1 MQLSRAT
8 GFDAAEMIALA
19 EQATGFSDWGGMD
32 IQEPLDWLC
41 QALETEACLNS
52 HGRAFAHSRISL
64 MLRNRL
70 QLVAARKADS
80 RITEQQVR
88 RPIIIP
94 GLPRSG
100 TTFLFNLLAQ
110 DPVNRSPLAWEIF
123 FPMDLDRLDEAGIER
138 RKEQTQQLFK
148 TWGQLNPEVIRIH
161 EFNAVMPE
169 ECPTICET
177 VLQYT
182 AYGAFWFVPSY
193 SSRLAELS
201 RVLPLQEHRKF
212 LQHLQALRPAAS
224 KTGETRWLL
233 KSPAHLADLP
243 ALHQVY
249 PDAVYVQTHR
259 DVAKVLPSYL
269 TLYEALRQLST
280 DEKALYDPGGVLDQ
294 LVNRLSQRLAS
305 AAAFRATEEGRR
317 LRFIDVLYADMLRDP
332 IGIVRRIYEQME
344 TELSAEVEERIGAW
358 LRQNKQGKYGRNR
371 YSAAEMGVG
380 DNELKAAFGDYM
392 ARYNIPREGA
402 AS

>member
-1 MQLSRAT
+1 MQISQTVDFNA
-8 GFDAAEMIALA
+8 DEIISQS
-19 EQATGFSDWGGMD
+19 EQATGFSDWGDMD
-32 IQEPLDWLC
+32 IQTPLDWLC

-52 HGRAFAHSRISL
+52 HGRAFAHSRISF

-70 QLVAARKADS
+70 QVVAARKADS
-80 RITEQQVR
+80 RIAEQRIR

-100 TTFLFNLLAQ
+100 TTFLFNLLSQ
-110 DPVNRSPLAWEIF
+110 DPVNRSPMAWEIF
-123 FPMDLDRLDEAGIER
+123 FPIGLDQADEAEIER
-138 RKEQTQQLFK
+138 RKEQTQEMFK
-148 TWGQLNPEVIRIH
+148 NWGQLNPEVIRIH

-182 AYGAFWFVPSY
+182 PYGAFWFVPSF
-193 SSRLAELS
+193 SKKLAELS
-201 RVLPLQEHRKF
+201 RVPPLQEHRKF

-224 KTGETRWLL
+224 ETGETRWLL
-233 KSPAHLADLP
+233 KSPAHLADLS

-259 DVAKVLPSYL
+259 DVSKVLPSYL
-269 TLYEALRQLST
+269 KLYEALRHLST

-294 LVNRLSQRLAS
+294 LIDRLSQRLAS
-305 AAAFRATEEGRR
+305 AAEYRTTEEGSK
-317 LRFIDVLYADMLRDP
+317 LKFIDVLYADMLRDP
-332 IGIVRRIYEQME
+332 TGVVRRIYDQME
-344 TELSAEVEERIGAW
+344 TELPVEVVERIEAW
-358 LRQNKQGKYGRNR
+358 LAQNRQGKHGKNR
-371 YSAAEMGVG
+371 YSAVEMGVG
-380 DNELKAAFGDYM
+380 EKELNAAFGDYM
-392 ARYNIPREGA
+392 ARYNIPLER